1 MIDGYLL
8 GVLCFAIGV
17 AAWLVT
23 VRLFFND
30 DD

>member
-17 AAWLVT
+17 LAWLIT
-23 VRLFFND
+23 VRLFFNND
-30 DD
+30 D

>member
-17 AAWLVT
+17 SAWLVT